1 MLTWLI
7 EHTLLLLPAWF
18 WYAVSVAGA
27 ALYFCSGFIS
37 ALPQFKPYGL
47 LVKIIGAVALLGGVY
62 LSGGAGVTA
71 LWQSA
76 VDDMKAKVAK
86 AEQESADANQKI
98 DETIKSKTKVIRE
111 TQIVVQEKIVRDA
124 AKMDAICVVD
134 PVAIEDLNLAA
145 GGKKK

>member
-27 ALYFCSGFIS
+27 ALYFFSGFIS
-37 ALPQFKPYGL
+37 AMPQFRPYGL
-47 LVKIIGAVALLGGVY
+47 MIKIVGAVALLGGVY

-71 LWQSA
+71 LWQTS
-76 VDDMKAKVAK
+76 VDEMKAKVAK
-86 AEQESADANQKI
+86 AEQESADANAAL
-98 DETIKSKTKVIRE
+98 DTSVKSKTKVIRE

-124 AKMDAICVVD
+124 AKMDATCVVD
-134 PVAIEDLNLAA
+134 PVAVEDLNLAA